1 MSHLEQTE
9 QISVCQSRHFTRAG
23 GFLLVQAGLIS
34 DLLQCPLRHDALHAK
49 TSFPLRKYACGVNLF
64 VRHEGEK
71 RTYSSD
77 ETAMMVSSK
86 LISVQ
91 TAVLA
96 IASSSP
102 SSFNIAGQCCSCVAK
117 LKQT

>member
-1 MSHLEQTE
+1 M
-9 QISVCQSRHFTRAG
+9 
-23 GFLLVQAGLIS
+23 VQAGLRS
-34 DLLQCPLRHDALHAK
+34 DLLQRPLRPDALHAK
-49 TSFPLRKYACGVNLF
+49 TSFPRRKYACGVNLF

-86 LISVQ
+86 LISVP

-96 IASSSP
+96 VASSSTC
-102 SSFNIAGQCCSCVAK
+102 SFIIAGQCCSCVAK
-117 LKQT
+117 LFFAT